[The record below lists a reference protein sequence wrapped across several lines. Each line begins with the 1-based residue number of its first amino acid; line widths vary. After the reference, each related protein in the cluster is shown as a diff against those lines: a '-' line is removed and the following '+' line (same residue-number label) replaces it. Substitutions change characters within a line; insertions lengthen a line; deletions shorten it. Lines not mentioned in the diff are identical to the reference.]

1 MLDPMDMTMDDYE
14 VNDLKDWWEGDLAV
28 SFSSSILNYSR

>member
-1 MLDPMDMTMDDYE
+1 MDMTMDDYE

-28 SFSSSILNYSR
+28 SYFSSTPNYSA